1 MAKDLLL
8 NIDVGDILLEK
19 KLDSDNL
26 CFNSKWGKAL
36 DGDNDGVL
44 YLNIIIPSMYKNSL
58 RYDENDIFECNFK
71 ATYCPDTR
79 YFFIRFLI
87 DNNGIYQ
94 NLDSSIIPIPNILSV
109 KTYKNGSFELTDIG
123 ACQLPIINI
132 NGEFK
137 IVTRKTDNTIA
148 ELYSS
153 SSSDIDFGNS
163 SDQSAKLLSL
173 CAPGKNYRYPLSGV
187 GITDYIN
194 SVITNSDL
202 AEKLVNE
209 FSNNNTPVSSAEFD
223 PDTGDLKITQ
233 SEDLEEDISGN
244 IEDLDLDIVLN
255 ASDEFIRETLKTTN
269 DVPTADVLKEFSELE
284 NIYGIFFL
292 GDVQM
297 DMVNDKTL
305 GNKTFSFYHDTT
317 NESYFKGYD
326 APNYVVVSGTLY
338 PGDIIMLKN
347 FVWETPSQNKENGDI
362 VEVNTPFVITD
373 EQQDFDGTLI
383 KDESLYSKVSVQIF
397 DTRYDECGI
406 ILKKCKVFYTLHA
419 QDLISK
425 SKGVF
430 RLNVESDVARD
441 MLCLVHDPITG
452 RLLAHIA
459 QNSNIQSINLDQQRG
474 RLLITKQ

>member
-8 NIDVGDILLEK
+8 NIDVGDIQLENG
-19 KLDSDNL
+19 LSADNL
-26 CFNSKWGKAL
+26 CFTSKWGNIL

-44 YLNIIIPSMYKNSL
+44 YLNIIIPSMYQNSL
-58 RYDENDIFECNFK
+58 RYDENNIFECNFK

-79 YFFIRFLI
+79 YFLIRFLI

-109 KTYKNGSFELTDIG
+109 KAYKNGSCELTDIG

-137 IVTRKTDNTIA
+137 IVTRKTDNIIA
-148 ELYSS
+148 ELYSM

-194 SVITNSDL
+194 SVIVNSDL
-202 AEKLVNE
+202 AEKLAKE
-209 FSNNNTPVSSAEFD
+209 FENNNTPISSAEFD

-233 SEDLEEDISGN
+233 SADLEEDISGN

-255 ASDEFIRETLKTTN
+255 ASDEFIRETLKTTT
-269 DVPTADVLKEFSELE
+269 DVSTADVLKEFAELE

-292 GDVQM
+292 GNVQM
-297 DMVNDKTL
+297 DMVNDSTL
-305 GNKTFSFYHDTT
+305 NNKTFSFYHDTV
-317 NESYFKGYD
+317 NKSYFKGYD

-338 PGDIIMLKN
+338 PGDVIMLKN
-347 FVWETPSQNKENGDI
+347 FRWEAVSQNQANGE
-362 VEVNTPFVITD
+362 VTEVNIPFVITN
-373 EQQDFDGTLI
+373 EQQEFDGTMI

-406 ILKKCKVFYTLHA
+406 ILKKCKVFYTLHI
-419 QDLISK
+419 QDLMAK
-425 SKGVF
+425 SNGVF
-430 RLNVESDVARD
+430 RLNVENDIAKD

-459 QNSNIQSINLDQQRG
+459 QNSNIQSISLDQQRG
-474 RLLITKQ
+474 RLLIQKQ

>member
-8 NIDVGDILLEK
+8 NIDVGDIQLEK
-19 KLDSDNL
+19 GLSADNL
-26 CFNSKWGKAL
+26 CFTSKWGNIL

-44 YLNIIIPSMYKNSL
+44 YLNIIIPSMYQNSL

-109 KTYKNGSFELTDIG
+109 KTYKNGSCELTDIG

-137 IVTRKTDNTIA
+137 IVTRKTNNIIA
-148 ELYSS
+148 ELYSM

-173 CAPGKNYRYPLSGV
+173 CAPGKNYRFPLSGV

-194 SVITNSDL
+194 SVVANSDL
-202 AEKLVNE
+202 AEKLAKE
-209 FSNNNTPVSSAEFD
+209 FENNNTPISSAEFD

-233 SEDLEEDISGN
+233 SADLEEDISGN

-255 ASDEFIRETLKTTN
+255 ASDEFIRETLKTTT
-269 DVPTADVLKEFSELE
+269 DVSTADVLKEFAELE

-292 GDVQM
+292 GNVQM
-297 DMVNDKTL
+297 DMVNDSTL
-305 GNKTFSFYHDTT
+305 NNKTFSFYHDTV
-317 NESYFKGYD
+317 NKSYFKGYD

-338 PGDIIMLKN
+338 PGDVIMLKN
-347 FVWETPSQNKENGDI
+347 FRWEAVSQNQANGE
-362 VEVNTPFVITD
+362 VTEVNIPFVITN
-373 EQQDFDGTLI
+373 EQQEFDGTMI

-406 ILKKCKVFYTLHA
+406 ILKKCKVFYTLHI
-419 QDLISK
+419 QDLMAK
-425 SKGVF
+425 SNGVF
-430 RLNVESDVARD
+430 RLNVENDIAKD

-459 QNSNIQSINLDQQRG
+459 QNSNIQSISLDQQRG
-474 RLLITKQ
+474 RLLIQKQ

>member
-8 NIDVGDILLEK
+8 NIDVGDIQLEK
-19 KLDSDNL
+19 GLSADNL
-26 CFNSKWGKAL
+26 CFTSKWGNIL

-44 YLNIIIPSMYKNSL
+44 YLNIIIPSMYQNSL

-109 KTYKNGSFELTDIG
+109 KTYKNGSCELTDIG

-137 IVTRKTDNTIA
+137 IVTRKTDNIIA
-148 ELYSS
+148 ELYSM

-173 CAPGKNYRYPLSGV
+173 CAPGKNYRFPLSGV

-194 SVITNSDL
+194 SVVANSDL
-202 AEKLVNE
+202 AEKLAKE
-209 FSNNNTPVSSAEFD
+209 FENNNTPISSAEFD

-233 SEDLEEDISGN
+233 SADLEEDISGN

-255 ASDEFIRETLKTTN
+255 ASDEFIRETLKLTE
-269 DVPTADVLKEFSELE
+269 DVSPEDIFKEFADLE
-284 NIYGIFFL
+284 NIYGIFTL
-292 GDVQM
+292 GSVSM
-297 DMVNDKTL
+297 DIVNDNTL
-305 GNKTFSFYHDTT
+305 NDKTFSFY
-317 NESYFKGYD
+317 NESNKSYFKGYD
-326 APNYVVVSGTLY
+326 APNYVVVSGMLY
-338 PGDIIMLKN
+338 PGDLIMLN
-347 FVWETPSQNKENGDI
+347 GFRWEAQSQNQESGEVI
-362 VEVNTPFVITD
+362 SVNTPFVLTAED
-373 EQQDFDGTLI
+373 QEFDGTLI
-383 KDESLYSKVSVQIF
+383 KDESLYSKVSVQVF

-406 ILKKCKVFYTLHA
+406 VLKKCKVFYTLHA
-419 QDLISK
+419 QELESK
-425 SKGVF
+425 SRGVF
-430 RLNVESDVARD
+430 RLNVNNDVVKD

-452 RLLAHIA
+452 RLLAHISS
-459 QNSNIQSINLDQQRG
+459 NSNIQSVSLDQQRG
-474 RLLITKQ
+474 RLLINKT